1 MKLLF
6 IFTGG
11 TIGSTVKG
19 DIISTD
25 SKKPYLI
32 LEKYREEYGI
42 SFEYDILQPY
52 TELSENNT
60 GATIRKLIATVSE
73 NLSKSYDGMIIT
85 HGTDTIQYS
94 AAVLSY
100 TVKTDIPLCL
110 VSSNYTIENPRA
122 NGLINLHCAVSF
134 IGSVKAAGVWVS
146 YKNRN
151 DTPKIHKGSRLLER
165 QAFTDCIFSIMD
177 SYYGSFDGDFTF
189 HPNPEYR
196 EFPDGISYFNPD
208 VLTEEADNIL
218 RIEPYLGMVYPKI
231 DSKVKYILHG
241 SYHSGTINTKSIF
254 PSDFFD
260 AANKRGIKIFL
271 TGTESG
277 ESYESTQAFKNL
289 RLIPV
294 NNLSPISAYVKLWLC
309 AAADFDPENILGQA
323 LAGDI
328 VPE

>member
-11 TIGSTVKG
+11 TIGSTVNG

-32 LEKYREEYGI
+32 LEKYREIYGLG
-42 SFEYDILQPY
+42 FEYDILQPY

-60 GATIRKLIATVSE
+60 GTTIRKLIGTVSE
-73 NLSKSYDGMIIT
+73 NLSKGYDGIIIT

-110 VSSNYTIENPRA
+110 VSSNYTIENPKS
-122 NGLINLHCAVSF
+122 NGLVNLHCAIRF
-134 IGSVKAAGVWVS
+134 IESVKTAGVWVS
-146 YKNRN
+146 YKNQN
-151 DTPKIHKGSRLLER
+151 DIPRIHKGSRLLER

-177 SYYGSFDGDFTF
+177 SYYGSFDGDFSF
-189 HPNPEYR
+189 HTNPEYR
-196 EFPDGISYFNPD
+196 ELPDSMDYFIPD
-208 VLTEEADNIL
+208 TLTEEADNIL
-218 RIEPYLGMVYPKI
+218 RIEPYLGMVYPNIDQKI
-231 DSKVKYILHG
+231 KYILHG

-254 PSDFFD
+254 PSDFFA

-277 ESYESTQAFKNL
+277 ECYESTQAFKDL
-289 RLIPV
+289 HLIPV
-294 NNLSPISAYVKLWLC
+294 NNISPISAYVKLWLC
-309 AAADFDPENILGQA
+309 AAAGYDPEVILGQA

-328 VPE
+328 VP

>member
-11 TIGSTVKG
+11 TIGSTVNG

-25 SKKPYLI
+25 NKKPYLI
-32 LEKYREEYGI
+32 LEKYREIYGI
-42 SFEYDILQPY
+42 NFEYDILQPY

-60 GATIRKLIATVSE
+60 GATIRKLIGTVLE
-73 NLSKSYDGMIIT
+73 NLPKGYDGIIIT

-100 TVKTDIPLCL
+100 TVKTNIPLCL
-110 VSSNYTIENPRA
+110 VSSNYTIENPKA
-122 NGLINLHCAVSF
+122 NGLVNLHCAVRF
-134 IGSVKAAGVWVS
+134 METVKTAGVWVS
-146 YKNRN
+146 YKNQN
-151 DTPKIHKGSRLLER
+151 DIPRIHKGSRLLER
-165 QAFTDCIFSIMD
+165 QAFTDCIFSVMD
-177 SYYGSFDGDFTF
+177 TYYGSFDGDFNF
-189 HPNPEYR
+189 HPNPEYSQS
-196 EFPDGISYFNPD
+196 PDSIDYFSPD
-208 VLTEEADNIL
+208 TLTEEADNIL

-231 DSKVKYILHG
+231 EQKIKYILHG

-254 PSDFFD
+254 PSDFF
-260 AANKRGIKIFL
+260 AESNRRGIKIFL

-277 ESYESTQAFKNL
+277 ECYESTQAFKDL
-289 RLIPV
+289 HLIPV

-309 AAADFDPENILGQA
+309 AAAGYDPEDILGKS

-328 VPE
+328 VP

>member
-25 SKKPYLI
+25 NKKPYLI
-32 LEKYREEYGI
+32 LEKYREKYSIG
-42 SFEYDILQPY
+42 FEYDILQPY

-60 GATIRKLIATVSE
+60 GATIRKLIKTVSE
-73 NLSKSYDGMIIT
+73 NLTKAYDGIIIT

-100 TVKTDIPLCL
+100 TLKVDIPVCL
-110 VSSNYTIENPRA
+110 VSSNYTIENPKA
-122 NGLINLHCAVSF
+122 NGLVNLHCAIRF
-134 IGSVKAAGVWVS
+134 IESVKTAGVWVS
-146 YKNRN
+146 YKNQN
-151 DTPKIHKGSRLLER
+151 DIPKIHKGSRLLER

-177 SYYGSFDGDFTF
+177 SYYGSFDDDFVF
-189 HPNPEYR
+189 HLNPEYR
-196 EFPDGISYFNPD
+196 ENPDSIYYFNSNI
-208 VLTEEADNIL
+208 LTEEADNIL

-231 DSKVKYILHG
+231 SSKIKYILHG

-254 PSDFFD
+254 PSDFF
-260 AANKRGIKIFL
+260 ATANKRGIKIFL
-271 TGTESG
+271 TGTEEG
-277 ESYESTQAFKNL
+277 ECYESTMAFKNL
-289 RLIPV
+289 HLIPI
-294 NNLSPISAYVKLWLC
+294 NNLSPIAAYVKLWLC
-309 AAADFDPENILGQA
+309 AAAGYDPEEVLGKS

-328 VPE
+328 VP

>member
-11 TIGSTVKG
+11 TIGSTVNG

-25 SKKPYLI
+25 NKKPYLI
-32 LEKYREEYGI
+32 LEKYREIYGLDH
-42 SFEYDILQPY
+42 EYDILQPY

-60 GATIRKLIATVSE
+60 GATIRKLIGTVLE
-73 NLSKSYDGMIIT
+73 NLSKGYDGIIIT

-100 TVKTDIPLCL
+100 TVKTDIPICL
-110 VSSNYTIENPRA
+110 VSSNYTIENPKA
-122 NGLINLHCAVSF
+122 NGLVNLHCAVRF
-134 IGSVKAAGVWVS
+134 METVGTAGVWVS
-146 YKNRN
+146 YKNQN
-151 DTPKIHKGSRLLER
+151 DIPRIHKGSRLLER
-165 QAFTDCIFSIMD
+165 QAFTDCIFSVMD
-177 SYYGSFDGDFTF
+177 TYYGSFDEDFNF
-189 HPNPEYR
+189 RHNPEYK
-196 EFPDGISYFNPD
+196 ESPDSMDYFSPD
-208 VLTEEADNIL
+208 ILTEEADSIL

-231 DSKVKYILHG
+231 EPKIKYILHG

-254 PSDFFD
+254 PSDFF
-260 AANKRGIKIFL
+260 AESNRRGIKIFL

-277 ESYESTQAFKNL
+277 ECYESTQAFKDL
-289 RLIPV
+289 HLIPV

-309 AAADFDPENILGQA
+309 AAAGYDPEVILGKS

-328 VPE
+328 VP